1 MSKDNIH
8 EFTLRREI
16 WKYFLSRRMQ
26 LAVSLKYLIRRGR
39 GCTSHNVC
47 MLLVHLKSFQRTI
60 GLKEIC
66 DGRRLCPKILY
77 MSSLS
82 ERKSGNIS
90 SLDKCS

>member
-39 GCTSHNVC
+39 GCTSP
-47 MLLVHLKSFQRTI
+47 QRVYAASTS
-60 GLKEIC
+60 EIISTYY
-66 DGRRLCPKILY
+66 RFK
-77 MSSLS
+77 
-82 ERKSGNIS
+82 GNM
-90 SLDKCS
+90 